1 MSDARNLGETAI
13 VGLRGQ
19 PSAEIVRV
27 GCAKPIGET
36 AMVRLRGQPSA
47 EIVRVGCAKPRR
59 NCVTRGAWSTL
70 CGDRACR
77 MCEMYA
83 VPLGHWNALIFVF
96 ANVSYETLGR
106 SLCQFLRMSR
116 TKRSFWKVLLSVFAN
131 VSYETLILEALFVS
145 FGECLVQNAH
155 FGRSLCQFLR
165 MSRTKRSFW
174 KLSLSIFANVS
185 YETLILE
192 ALFVSFCECLVRNA
206 HFGRSLCQFLRMSRT
221 KRSFSKFSLSVFAN
235 VLYETLILEGLFVS
249 FCECL
254 VRNVQFLR
262 MSRTKRSFWKLS
274 LSVFANVSYKTLILE
289 GLFLSFCEC
298 LVRNAHFG
306 RSLCQFLRMSRTK
319 RSFWKVSLSVFAN
332 VSYETLILEA
342 LFVSFCECLVRN
354 AHFGSSLCQFL
365 RMSRTKRSFWKVSFS
380 VFANVSYETLI
391 LEGLFVCFC
400 ECLVRNAHFARSLCQ
415 FLRMSR
421 TKRSFWKVSLSVFAN
436 VSYETLILKGLFVSF
451 CECLVR
457 NAPFGRSLCQ
467 FLRMSRTKRSFWKV
481 SLSVFA
487 NVSYETLLLKGLF
500 VSFCECLVRNAHF
513 GRSLCQFLR
522 MSRTKRSFWKLSL
535 SVFANVSYE
544 TLILEGLF
552 VSFCECLVRNAHFG
566 RSFCQFLRMSRTK
579 RSFWK
584 LSLSVFANVS
594 YETLILEGLFLSFC
608 ECLVRNAHF
617 GRSLCQFL
625 RMSRTKR
632 SFCKVSLSVFICHCF
647 TQVRHNVCKRMLC
660 SCLCVFLLVWL

>member
-1 MSDARNLGETAI
+1 
-13 VGLRGQ
+13 
-19 PSAEIVRV
+19 
-27 GCAKPIGET
+27 
-36 AMVRLRGQPSA
+36 
-47 EIVRVGCAKPRR
+47 
-59 NCVTRGAWSTL
+59 
-70 CGDRACR
+70 
-77 MCEMYA
+77 
-83 VPLGHWNALIFVF
+83 
-96 ANVSYETLGR
+96 
-106 SLCQFLRMSR
+106 
-116 TKRSFWKVLLSVFAN
+116 
-131 VSYETLILEALFVS
+131 
-145 FGECLVQNAH
+145 
-155 FGRSLCQFLR
+155 
-165 MSRTKRSFW
+165 
-174 KLSLSIFANVS
+174 
-185 YETLILE
+185 
-192 ALFVSFCECLVRNA
+192 
-206 HFGRSLCQFLRMSRT
+206 
-221 KRSFSKFSLSVFAN
+221 
-235 VLYETLILEGLFVS
+235 
-249 FCECL
+249 
-254 VRNVQFLR
+254 
-262 MSRTKRSFWKLS
+262 
-274 LSVFANVSYKTLILE
+274 
-289 GLFLSFCEC
+289 
-298 LVRNAHFG
+298 
-306 RSLCQFLRMSRTK
+306 MSRTK
-319 RSFWKVSLSVFAN
+319 RSFWKVSL
-332 VSYETLILEA
+332 
-342 LFVSFCECLVRN
+342 
-354 AHFGSSLCQFL
+354 
-365 RMSRTKRSFWKVSFS
+365 S

-400 ECLVRNAHFARSLCQ
+400 ECLVRNAHFERSLCQ

-481 SLSVFA
+481 SFSVFANVSYETLIFEVFLVRFCECLVRNAHFGRSLCQFLRMSRTKRSFWKVFLSVFA

-522 MSRTKRSFWKLSL
+522 MSRTERSFWKLSL

-566 RSFCQFLRMSRTK
+566 KGLFVSFLRMSRTK

-594 YETLILEGLFLSFC
+594 YETLILEGLFLSFY

-632 SFCKVSLSVFICHCF
+632 SFCKVSLSVFANVSYETLILEGLFVSFCERLVRNAHFGSSLCQFLRMSRTKRSFWKVSLSVFACLVRNAHFRSFPCPFLRVSYETLILEGLFVSFCECLVRNAHFGRSLCQFLRMSRTKRSFWKVSLSVFANVSYKTLILEGLFVSFCECLVRNAHFGRSLSLFLRMSRTKRSFWKVSLSVFANVSYETLILEGLFVCF
-647 TQVRHNVCKRMLC
+647 CECLVRNAHFGRFLCLFLRMSRTKRL
-660 SCLCVFLLVWL
+660 F

>member
-13 VGLRGQ
+13 
-19 PSAEIVRV
+19 
-27 GCAKPIGET
+27 
-36 AMVRLRGQPSA
+36 VRLRGQPSA

-96 ANVSYETLGR
+96 ANVSYETL
-106 SLCQFLRMSR
+106 M
-116 TKRSFWKVLLSVFAN
+116 
-131 VSYETLILEALFVS
+131 
-145 FGECLVQNAH
+145 
-155 FGRSLCQFLR
+155 
-165 MSRTKRSFW
+165 
-174 KLSLSIFANVS
+174 
-185 YETLILE
+185 
-192 ALFVSFCECLVRNA
+192 LFVSFCECLVRNA
-206 HFGRSLCQFLRMSRT
+206 HFGRSFCQFLRMSPT
-221 KRSFSKFSLSVFAN
+221 KRSFWKRSLCQFWRMSPTKRSFWKVSLSVFAN
-235 VLYETLILEGLFVS
+235 VSNETLILEGLFVS

-254 VRNVQFLR
+254 VRNAHFGSSLCQFLR
-262 MSRTKRSFWKLS
+262 MSRTKRSFWKVSLSVFANVLYETLIFEVFLVRFCECLVRNAHFGSSLCQFLRMSRTKRSFWKVS
-274 LSVFANVSYKTLILE
+274 LSVFANVSYETLIFE
-289 GLFLSFCEC
+289 VFLVRFCEC

-332 VSYETLILEA
+332 VSY
-342 LFVSFCECLVRN
+342 
-354 AHFGSSLCQFL
+354 
-365 RMSRTKRSFWKVSFS
+365 K
-380 VFANVSYETLI
+380 TLI

-400 ECLVRNAHFARSLCQ
+400 ECLVRNAHFERSLCQ

-487 NVSYETLLLKGLF
+487 NVSYETLLGLF

-632 SFCKVSLSVFICHCF
+632 SFCKVSLSVFANVDVRNAHFGRFLCLFLRVSRTKRSFWKISLSFFANVSYETLILEDCF
-647 TQVRHNVCKRMLC
+647 VRFCE
-660 SCLCVFLLVWL
+660 CLVRNAHFGRFS